1 MHITSVIAFKPMWRS
16 SKCIIRLLSWE
27 PSWWSDN
34 VFHWCMIV
42 KTQEQCK
49 YISEGWKCFIDEW
62 KCGAQTTCV
71 ISLSRLWKSPWWFI
85 LSSIQSIKVQL
96 TYWKYQVYFKF
107 NCLIWYRKQKMK
119 CIAQLLQR
127 AAICTGI
134 KHSYSKATAVSNSK
148 FTQLIACWNGIY
160 NGFLVFQ
167 W

>member
-1 MHITSVIAFKPMWRS
+1 MSDI
-16 SKCIIRLLSWE
+16 WE

-71 ISLSRLWKSPWWFI
+71 ISLSRVSKFPWCFI
-85 LSSIQSIKVQL
+85 LSFIQSIKVQL
-96 TYWKYQVYFKF
+96 TYWKLQVYFKF
-107 NCLIWYRKQKMK
+107 NCLIRYRKQKMK
-119 CIAQLLQR
+119 CSSVATKSCHLHSS
-127 AAICTGI
+127 TGI

-148 FTQLIACWNGIY
+148 FTPLIACLEWR
-160 NGFLVFQ
+160 LQ
-167 W
+167 WIPRVLKEATISSIW